1 MAGVAVGT
9 TPFMGASNAVCTC
22 ATREVV
28 LMYFT
33 SEGKIDAF
41 DPRIKASHWLKL
53 SEIRCARTT
62 AGVVAAQGIY
72 VKLKE
77 FIRVNYSYKTIS

>member
-1 MAGVAVGT
+1 
-9 TPFMGASNAVCTC
+9 MGASSAVCTC
-22 ATREVV
+22 VTREVV

-62 AGVVAAQGIY
+62 AGAVAAERIVLRTGNWPQ
-72 VKLKE
+72 
-77 FIRVNYSYKTIS
+77 ISFDLM

>member
-1 MAGVAVGT
+1 VKLQPIRARVAIST
-9 TPFMGASNAVCTC
+9 TPFIGVSNAVCTC

-33 SEGKIDAF
+33 SEGKINTF
-41 DPRIKASHWLKL
+41 NPRIKASHWLKL

-62 AGVVAAQGIY
+62 AGAVAA
-72 VKLKE
+72 
-77 FIRVNYSYKTIS
+77 